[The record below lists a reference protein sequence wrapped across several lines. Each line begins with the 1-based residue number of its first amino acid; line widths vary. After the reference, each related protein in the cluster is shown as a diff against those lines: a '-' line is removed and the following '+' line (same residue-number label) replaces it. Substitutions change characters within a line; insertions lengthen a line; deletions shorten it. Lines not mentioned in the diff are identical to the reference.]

1 MEKTIKQVLSEKG
14 VTLVEV
20 LAGLALLSMVL
31 LLVNSVHLF
40 SHKQAVSQTR
50 EVQQQSNVRL
60 AANLLTKDIRRAE
73 SVLVVSPAEF
83 EIKKPTSSTPDKYL
97 YNGKDLLKNS
107 SPLITDIQNFS
118 IVKNSEHSISLTIG
132 SLPKTTIMIRK

>member
-40 SHKQAVSQTR
+40 SQKQTVSQTK
-50 EVQQQSNVRL
+50 EVQQQSDVRL
-60 AANLLTKDIRRAE
+60 ASNLLTKEIRRAE
-73 SVLVVSPAEF
+73 SVLVVSPVEF
-83 EIKKPTSSTPDKYL
+83 EIKKATSTTPDKYL
-97 YNGKDLLKNS
+97 YDGKDLLKNS
-107 SPLITDIQNFS
+107 LPLIKDIPSFT
-118 IVKNSEHSISLTIG
+118 IEKNSEESISLTIG